1 MMLKLTPTLFEQM
14 LDQYVS
20 NINNVYY
27 SVLQYTTLKKT
38 KNPEFGHFWRSCN
51 CCKVTQNTE
60 RKESIEQKR
69 VKTVMI
75 KVMEFDVKYL
85 WISLTKPLNL
95 K

>member
-1 MMLKLTPTLFEQM
+1 MLKLTPTLFEQM

-20 NINNVYY
+20 NISNVYY

-38 KNPEFGHFWRSCN
+38 KKPEFGHFWRSCN